1 MNTIGKEDYQEPR
14 CLLSGEAFG
23 EPEKY
28 EPIPLHR
35 VIGKFD
41 EYCAR
46 RDFSAAERHLDY
58 WLAEARQTGDRRGE
72 FSLQNERMGFYR
84 KQGRREEAFAAAEA
98 ALALIAVADP
108 VAAATC
114 HVNVGTVYDSF
125 GKPGRA
131 VPEFRAAQAGYEA
144 ELDPKDPRLG
154 GLYNNM
160 ALALAGT
167 GEYAEANALYQRA
180 LDIMEGT
187 AYGPW
192 EQAMT
197 WLNLA
202 DAGAA
207 EHGLEAAEETVQ
219 HCLER
224 AEALLDDETISR
236 NAYYAFICEKCAPG
250 FDYYGWFAYAAELR
264 ERAERYYERT

>member
-1 MNTIGKEDYQEPR
+1 MNPIGKEEYAEPR
-14 CLLSGEAFG
+14 CLLSGEPFG
-23 EPEKY
+23 APEKF
-28 EPIPLHR
+28 EPIPLRR
-35 VIGKFD
+35 VVGKLD
-41 EYCAR
+41 EYCER
-46 RDFSAAERHLDY
+46 RDFAAAERHLNY

-84 KQGRREEAFAAAEA
+84 KQGRREEDYAAAEA
-98 ALALIAVADP
+98 ALALIGVADP

-114 HVNVGTVYDSF
+114 HVNVGTVYDCF
-125 GKPGRA
+125 GEPARA
-131 VPEFRAAQAGYEA
+131 VPEFRLAREGYETA
-144 ELDPKDPRLG
+144 LDPKDPRLG

-167 GEYAEANALYQRA
+167 GAYAEADALYRRA
-180 LDIMEGT
+180 LEIMEGT

-197 WLNLA
+197 WLNMA
-202 DAGAA
+202 DAAAA
-207 EHGLEAAEETVQ
+207 EQGLEAAEDTIRED
-219 HCLER
+219 LEQAAR
-224 AEALLDDETISR
+224 LLDDVSTPR

-264 ERAERYYERT
+264 ERAGRYYERA